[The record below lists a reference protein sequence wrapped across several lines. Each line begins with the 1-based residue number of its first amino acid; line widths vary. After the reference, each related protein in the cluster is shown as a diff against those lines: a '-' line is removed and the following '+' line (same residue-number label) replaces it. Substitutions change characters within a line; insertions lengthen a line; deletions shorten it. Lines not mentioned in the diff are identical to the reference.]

1 MSLFALVAWLSC
13 ARGLAALSTCQTLDM
28 EMYRLRRIEAIRGQI
43 LSKLQLSS
51 APEPSDLPDEVPTEV
66 MVLYNSTREV
76 IREQA
81 RLQVSVC
88 ESEHSEVEYYAKE
101 MYRLDVLP
109 GSYRENMLISTS
121 LYNPYFRLLHFDV
134 SGLERNFSSLFRAQ
148 FRVFRLQHQKAR
160 VSEQRIE
167 LYQVLKGRDPASPT
181 QRYIESRV
189 VRPRSRGEWLSF
201 DVTHTVRDWLL
212 HRDRNLG
219 LKLSVHCPCCTFI
232 PLTNSIVPNK
242 SEELEVR
249 FAGNRPE
256 QHRDRVRMRADYRMK
271 TPHLLFTFL
280 PPSRLNPRSGKSRGK
295 RAVPGGACSR
305 NVREECCLRNLY
317 VDFRKD
323 LGWKWIHEPK
333 GYRANLC
340 AGPCPYLWSSDTM
353 HGKVLNLYS
362 SRNPQASPAPCCVA
376 QDLNPLAVVY
386 YVGRTAK
393 VAQLSDMSVKTCQC
407 R

>member
-109 GSYRENMLISTS
+109 GSYRESN

-256 QHRDRVRMRADYRMK
+256 QHRDRLAVWSLCHPLRLLSHPL
-271 TPHLLFTFL
+271 TPSHLT
-280 PPSRLNPRSGKSRGK
+280 NP
-295 RAVPGGACSR
+295 AA
-305 NVREECCLRNLY
+305 NLQECCLRNLY